1 MSNPILSDIIG
12 QYGEFFKATDKFFN
26 IVAAY
31 SRRINEETEKIPDHG
46 LVKLKKYYFLVE
58 KPGNALKYLHLLE

>member
-31 SRRINEETEKIPDHG
+31 SRRINEETKKIKTEGTINKLFDRENFLKNSDKEKAWELI
-46 LVKLKKYYFLVE
+46 K
-58 KPGNALKYLHLLE
+58 

>member
-26 IVAAY
+26 KIAAY
-31 SRRINEETEKIPDHG
+31 SERILEETKKIKPDLGNQLGTWLYYRNHPEFVRNW
-46 LVKLKKYYFLVE
+46 LLK
-58 KPGNALKYLHLLE
+58 

>member
-12 QYGEFFKATDKFFN
+12 QYGEFFKATDNFFN

-31 SRRINEETEKIPDHG
+31 SRRINGETEKIPNDIINWK
-46 LVKLKKYYFLVE
+46 VYDIANDNDISMKKT
-58 KPGNALKYLHLLE
+58 LL

>member
-31 SRRINEETEKIPDHG
+31 SKRINEETKKIKPDLG
-46 LVKLKKYYFLVE
+46 NNWNKFYQAINDPDICMKKT
-58 KPGNALKYLHLLE
+58 LL